1 MAQLLGRGFLV
12 RQQLGRI
19 IVGSS
24 SSCGIS
30 WEFSRL
36 ENSDMKVLDFSLDGL
51 IFFRD
56 SSPQKFLSSEGRG
69 L

>member
-1 MAQLLGRGFLV
+1 LVRSSYRRGILAQLLGRGFLV

-19 IVGSS
+19 ILGSS

-36 ENSDMKVLDFSLDGL
+36 ENSDMKVLDFSLL
-51 IFFRD
+51 E
-56 SSPQKFLSSEGRG
+56 SSGFQP
-69 L
+69 